1 MNRKEDIEMD
11 LSDLK
16 FVPDQREV
24 HPGEEE
30 LDEYGDPL
38 WLAKFYVSEEGY

>member
-1 MNRKEDIEMD
+1 MD

-16 FVPDQREV
+16 LVPDQRGV
-24 HPGEEE
+24 HYGEEE

-38 WLAKFYVSEEGY
+38 WLSKFYVSEEGY

>member
-1 MNRKEDIEMD
+1 MD

-16 FVPDQREV
+16 LVPDQREV
-24 HPGEEE
+24 RHGEEE

-38 WLAKFYVSEEGY
+38 WLSKFYVSEEGY

>member
-1 MNRKEDIEMD
+1 MD

-16 FVPDQREV
+16 LVPDHREV
-24 HPGEEE
+24 HPGEDS

>member
-24 HPGEEE
+24 HHGEEE
-30 LDEYGDPL
+30 VDEYGDPL